1 MLGVSTG
8 GRISELLSLTI
19 GDVWQNRAAVTDL
32 LYDKSIV
39 KGGRDPPCR
48 YLTKGK
54 IMFLE
59 NLKRHYWLCC
69 FFAAGLCLSRIIEN
83 ILTFDAL
90 RLLVNVFMV
99 LAGAFIL
106 YCLAYPFIAI
116 FRHFQRKALNGGN
129 Q

>member
-1 MLGVSTG
+1 
-8 GRISELLSLTI
+8 
-19 GDVWQNRAAVTDL
+19 
-32 LYDKSIV
+32 
-39 KGGRDPPCR
+39 
-48 YLTKGK
+48 
-54 IMFLE
+54 MFLE
-59 NLKRHYWLCC
+59 YLKRHYRLCC
-69 FFAAGLCLSRIIEN
+69 IFAAGLCLSRIIEN

>member
-1 MLGVSTG
+1 
-8 GRISELLSLTI
+8 
-19 GDVWQNRAAVTDL
+19 
-32 LYDKSIV
+32 
-39 KGGRDPPCR
+39 
-48 YLTKGK
+48 
-54 IMFLE
+54 MFLE

-116 FRHFQRKALNGGN
+116 FRHFQRKAMNGGN
-129 Q
+129 PWKN